1 MNLNRKQFK
10 LEYAGRPLVLE
21 VSGIAGQT
29 NASVMATYN
38 DSTVLATAVMSK
50 RDKESSY
57 FPLTVDFEE
66 RFYAVGKVLGSRFV
80 RREGKASEEAVL
92 SGRVI
97 DRTIR
102 PLFDQRMRREVQVV
116 ITILSLNEDED
127 LDFLALNAAST
138 ALAISDI
145 PWGGP
150 VGGVKIVRKNGQTL
164 LNPKNSDIADGFEFS
179 AFVAGPKGRINMIE
193 LEGFE
198 ASEAQVAEGFAV
210 GQQEIDK
217 LIAFQKSIVA
227 EIGRAKQ
234 EVKLAVDDPKLKEA
248 IVSFTAGKFDEV
260 IYLKNPVERDKKIE
274 TIEAELATHLAEQG
288 FESSMIKSAHHIVE
302 EIING
307 IVHKNILE
315 KGQRPDG
322 RSIDQLRD
330 LYGEVGLL
338 KRTHGSALFARGTT
352 QSLAVATIAPPGQE
366 QTIETMSFSGT
377 RRFMLHYNFPQYS
390 VGEVGPF
397 RGPGRREIGHGAL
410 AEKALKNLF
419 PKKEEFPYTVR
430 VVSEILSS
438 NGSSSMATVCAAT
451 LALMDAGVPIKKP
464 AAGIAMGLMT
474 RSTGEGESEQVA
486 DYKVLTDLQ
495 GYEDHY
501 GDMDFKVAGTKDG
514 ITAIQMDVKIKGL
527 TVEMLTT
534 ALKQAATARY
544 KILDLITSVLPAPR
558 TEISPLAPLIMT
570 LRVDPSQIGSII
582 GPGGKTINGIIDKT
596 GCMAIDIDD
605 DGLVFVSGKD
615 KATTLAAYSEVMS
628 IVKEYKVGEIV
639 EGPIVKILEFG
650 AIVQID
656 SGHDGMI
663 HVSELKQGFVKKVED
678 VVKVGDIVKVKI
690 IKVEPNGKIGLSLK
704 AMQS

>member
-1 MNLNRKQFK
+1 MDLNRKQFK
-10 LEYAGRPLVLE
+10 LEYAGRPLVFE
-21 VSGIAGQT
+21 VSNIAGQT

-50 RDKESSY
+50 RDKENSY
-57 FPLTVDFEE
+57 FPLMVDFEE

-80 RREGKASEEAVL
+80 RREGKSSEEAVL

-116 ITILSLNEDED
+116 VTILSLNEDED

-138 ALAISDI
+138 ALAISNI
-145 PWGGP
+145 PWNGP
-150 VGGVKIVRKNGQTL
+150 VGGVKIVRKNGQL
-164 LNPKNSDIADGFEFS
+164 MINPKHSEIADGFEFA
-179 AFVAGPKGRINMIE
+179 AFAAGPKGRINMIE

-198 ASEAQVAEGFAV
+198 ASEAQVAEGFVAA
-210 GQQEIDK
+210 QAEIDK
-217 LIAFQKSIVA
+217 LIAFQESIVK
-227 EIGRAKQ
+227 EIGDAKM
-234 EVKLAVDDPKLKEA
+234 EVKLAMDDPKLKEA
-248 IVSFTAGKFDEV
+248 IVAFTAGKFDDV
-260 IYLKNPVERDKKIE
+260 IYLKDPVARDKQVE
-274 TIEAELATHLAEQG
+274 TIEAELVAHLVTLG
-288 FESSMIKSAHHIVE
+288 FEPAHIKGAHHIVE
-302 EIING
+302 EIIDG
-307 IVHKNILE
+307 IIHKNVLE
-315 KGQRPDG
+315 KGKRPDG
-322 RSIDQLRD
+322 RAITDLRD

-352 QSLAVATIAPPGQE
+352 QALAVATIAPPGQE
-366 QTIETMSFSGT
+366 QTIETMSFSGKK
-377 RRFMLHYNFPQYS
+377 RFMLHYNFPQYS

-397 RGPGRREIGHGAL
+397 RGAGRREIGHGAL
-410 AEKALKNLF
+410 AEKAIKNLF
-419 PKKEEFPYTVR
+419 PKKEVFPYTVR

-451 LALMDAGVPIKKP
+451 LALMDAGVPMLKP
-464 AAGIAMGLMT
+464 AAGIAMGLMA
-474 RSTGEGESEQVA
+474 RSTGEGDSEQIA

-527 TVEMLTT
+527 TTEMLGT
-534 ALKQAATARY
+534 ALKQAADARF

-558 TEISPLAPLIMT
+558 AEISPLAPLIMT

-582 GPGGKTINGIIDKT
+582 GPGGKVINGIIDAT

-615 KATTLAAYSEVMS
+615 KATTQAAYNAVAA
-628 IVKEYKVGEIV
+628 IVKEYKIGEIV

-650 AIVQID
+650 AIVDI
-656 SGHDGMI
+656 GGGRDGMI
-663 HVSELKQGFVKKVED
+663 HVSELKAGFVKKVED
-678 VVKVGDIVKVKI
+678 VVKLGDVVKVKI
-690 IKVEPNGKIGLSLK
+690 IKAEGGKIGLSLK
-704 AMQS
+704 GMQQ

>member
-1 MNLNRKQFK
+1 MNLNRKQFT
-10 LEYAGRPLVLE
+10 LEYAGRSLVME
-21 VSGIAGQT
+21 VSAIAGQA

-38 DSTVLATAVMSK
+38 ETTVLATAVMSK
-50 RDKESSY
+50 REKELGY
-57 FPLTVDFEE
+57 FPLMVDFEE

-80 RREGKASEEAVL
+80 RREGKSSEEAVL

-116 ITILSLNEDED
+116 ITILSLNEEED

-145 PWGGP
+145 PWNGP
-150 VGGVKIVRKNGQTL
+150 VGGVKIVRKNGQIL
-164 LNPKNSDIADGFEFS
+164 INPKNTEISDGFEF
-179 AFVAGPKGRINMIE
+179 ATFVAGPKGRINMVE

-198 ASEAQVAEGFAV
+198 ATEAQVAEGFAV
-210 GQQEIDK
+210 GQAEIDK
-217 LIAFQKSIVA
+217 LIAFQQSIVK
-227 EIGRAKQ
+227 EIGQKKM

-248 IVSFTAGKFDEV
+248 VTAFTAGKFDDV
-260 IYLKNPVERDKKIE
+260 IYMKDPVARDKQTE
-274 TIEAELATHLAEQG
+274 TIEAELAAHLATLG
-288 FESSMIKSAHHIVE
+288 FESAQIKSAHHIIE
-302 EIING
+302 EIIDG

-315 KGQRPDG
+315 NGKRPDG
-322 RSIDQLRD
+322 RGITDLRD

-366 QTIETMSFSGT
+366 QTIETMGFSGKK
-377 RRFMLHYNFPQYS
+377 RFMLHYNFPQYS
-390 VGEVGPF
+390 VGEVGFF

-419 PKKEEFPYTVR
+419 PKKEVFPYAVR

-451 LALMDAGVPIKKP
+451 LALMDAGVPIIKP

-474 RSTGEGESEQVA
+474 RSTGEGENEQIA

-527 TVEMLTT
+527 TVEMLTV
-534 ALKQAATARY
+534 ALKQALDARH
-544 KILDLITSVLPAPR
+544 KILDLITGVIPAPR
-558 TEISPLAPLIMT
+558 PEISPLAPLIMT

-582 GPGGKTINGIIDKT
+582 GPGGKTINGIIDAT

-615 KATTLAAYSEVMS
+615 KETTLAAYNAVSA

-639 EGPIVKILEFG
+639 EGPIIKILEFG
-650 AIVQID
+650 AIVDI
-656 SGHDGMI
+656 GGGRDGMI
-663 HVSELKQGFVKKVED
+663 HVSELKAGFVKKVED

-690 IKVEPNGKIGLSLK
+690 IKAEGGKIGLSLK
-704 AMQS
+704 AMSA

>member
-10 LEYAGRPLVLE
+10 LDYAGRELILE
-21 VSGIAGQT
+21 VSQVAGQ
-29 NASVMATYN
+29 ASAAVMGTYN
-38 DSTVLATAVMSK
+38 DTTVLATVVMSK

-57 FPLTVDFEE
+57 FPLMVDFEE

-116 ITILSLNEDED
+116 ITILSLNEEED
-127 LDFLALNAAST
+127 LDFLALNTAST

-145 PWGGP
+145 PWAGP
-150 VGGVKIVRKNGQTL
+150 VGGVKMVRKNGQL
-164 LNPKNSDIADGFEFS
+164 LINPKNTEIADGFEFS
-179 AFVAGPKGRINMIE
+179 MFVAGPIGRISMIE

-198 ASEAQVAEGFAV
+198 ASEAVVAEGFSA
-210 GQQEIDK
+210 GQKEIDR
-217 LIAFQKSIVA
+217 LIAFQQKIIK
-227 EIGRAKQ
+227 EIGKPKQ
-234 EVKLAVDDPKLKEA
+234 EVKLAVDDPKLKETIIA
-248 IVSFTAGKFDEV
+248 FTASRLESLVYMKD
-260 IYLKNPVERDKKIE
+260 PVSRDRDIE
-274 TIEAELATHLAEQG
+274 TLEAELAQHLQTSG
-288 FESSMIKSAHHIVE
+288 FDIAAIKGSHHIVE
-302 EIING
+302 EIIDD
-307 IVHKNILE
+307 IVHKNILK
-315 KGQRPDG
+315 KGKRPDG
-322 RSIDQLRD
+322 RAIDEIRD

-338 KRTHGSALFARGTT
+338 KRTHGSALFIRGST
-352 QSLAVATIAPPGQE
+352 QALAVATIAPPGQE
-366 QTIETMSFSGT
+366 QTIETMSFSGK
-377 RRFMLHYNFPQYS
+377 RRFLLHYNFPQYS

-410 AEKALKNLF
+410 AEKALRNLIP
-419 PKKEEFPYTVR
+419 PKDQFPYTVR
-430 VVSEILSS
+430 LVSEILSS
-438 NGSSSMATVCAAT
+438 NGSSSMATVCAGT

-474 RSTGEGESEQVA
+474 
-486 DYKVLTDLQ
+486 DDKDNYKVLTDLQ

-501 GDMDFKVAGTKDG
+501 GDMDFKVAGTAG
-514 ITAIQMDVKIKGL
+514 GVTAIQMDVKMKGL
-527 TVEMLTT
+527 TLDMLKT
-534 ALKQAATARY
+534 ALAQAATARA
-544 KILDLITSVLPAPR
+544 KILEVITKVLPAPR
-558 TEISPLAPLIMT
+558 PELSPLAPLIMT
-570 LRVDPSQIGSII
+570 IKIDPSQIGSVI
-582 GPGGKTINGIIDKT
+582 GPGGKVINGIIDKT

-615 KATTLAAYSEVMS
+615 KATTLVAYNEVLA

-639 EGPIVKILEFG
+639 EGPVIKILEFG

-678 VVKVGDIVKVKI
+678 VVKIGDIIKAKI
-690 IKVEPNGKIGLSLK
+690 IKAEPNGKIGLSIKQLG
-704 AMQS
+704 

>member
-10 LEYAGRPLVLE
+10 LEYAGRPLVFE

-50 RDKESSY
+50 REKELGY
-57 FPLTVDFEE
+57 FPLMVDFEE

-80 RREGKASEEAVL
+80 RREGKSSEEAVL

-116 ITILSLNEDED
+116 ITILSLNEEED

-145 PWGGP
+145 PWNGP
-150 VGGVKIVRKNGQTL
+150 VSGVKVVRKNGQL
-164 LNPKNSDIADGFEFS
+164 LINPKNSEIADGFEF
-179 AFVAGPKGRINMIE
+179 ALFAAGPKGRINMIE

-198 ASEAQVAEGFAV
+198 ATEAQVADGFAAS
-210 GQQEIDK
+210 QTEIDK
-217 LIAFQKSIVA
+217 LIAFQQSIVK
-227 EIGRAKQ
+227 EIGRTKQ

-248 IVSFTAGKFDEV
+248 VVAFTAGKFDEV
-260 IYLKNPVERDKKIE
+260 IYLKDPVARDKQIE
-274 TIEAELATHLAEQG
+274 TIESELATHLIEQG
-288 FESSMIKSAHHIVE
+288 FESAHIKGAHHIVE
-302 EIING
+302 EIIDG

-315 KGQRPDG
+315 KGKRPDG
-322 RSIDQLRD
+322 RGVTDLRD

-366 QTIETMSFSGT
+366 QTIETMSFSGKK
-377 RRFMLHYNFPQYS
+377 RFMLHYNFPQYS

-419 PKKEEFPYTVR
+419 PKKEVFPYTVR

-451 LALMDAGVPIKKP
+451 LALMDAGVPIIKP

-474 RSTGEGESEQVA
+474 RSTGEGENEKIA

-534 ALKQAATARY
+534 ALRQAADARY
-544 KILDLITSVLPAPR
+544 KILDLITSVIPAPR
-558 TEISPLAPLIMT
+558 AEISPLAPLIMT

-582 GPGGKTINGIIDKT
+582 GPGGKTINGIIDST

-615 KATTLAAYSEVMS
+615 KTTTLAAYNAVAS

-639 EGPIVKILEFG
+639 EGPIIKILEFG
-650 AIVQID
+650 AIVDI
-656 SGHDGMI
+656 GGGRDGMI
-663 HVSELKQGFVKKVED
+663 HVSELKSGFVKKVED

-690 IKVEPNGKIGLSLK
+690 IKVEGGKIGLSLK

>member
-10 LEYAGRPLVLE
+10 LEYAGRPLVFE

-50 RDKESSY
+50 REKELGY
-57 FPLTVDFEE
+57 FPLMVDFEE

-80 RREGKASEEAVL
+80 RREGKSSEEAVL

-116 ITILSLNEDED
+116 ITILSLNEEED

-145 PWGGP
+145 PWNGP
-150 VGGVKIVRKNGQTL
+150 VSGVKVVRKNGQL
-164 LNPKNSDIADGFEFS
+164 LINPKNSEIADGFEF
-179 AFVAGPKGRINMIE
+179 ALFAAGPKGRINMIE

-198 ASEAQVAEGFAV
+198 ATEAQVAEGFATS
-210 GQQEIDK
+210 QAEIDK
-217 LIAFQKSIVA
+217 LIAFQQSIVK
-227 EIGRAKQ
+227 EIGRTKQ

-248 IVSFTAGKFDEV
+248 VIAFTAGKFDEV
-260 IYLKNPVERDKKIE
+260 IYLKDPVARDKQIE
-274 TIEAELATHLAEQG
+274 TIESELAAHLVEQG
-288 FESSMIKSAHHIVE
+288 FESAHIKGAHHIVE
-302 EIING
+302 EIIDG

-315 KGQRPDG
+315 KGKRPDG
-322 RSIDQLRD
+322 RGVTDLRD
-330 LYGEVGLL
+330 LYGEVSLL

-352 QSLAVATIAPPGQE
+352 QSLTVATIAPPGQE
-366 QTIETMSFSGT
+366 QTIETMSFSGK

-419 PKKEEFPYTVR
+419 PKKEVFPYTVR

-451 LALMDAGVPIKKP
+451 LALMDAGVPIIKP

-474 RSTGEGESEQVA
+474 RSTGEGENEKIA

-534 ALKQAATARY
+534 ALKQAADARY

-558 TEISPLAPLIMT
+558 AEISPLAPLIMT

-582 GPGGKTINGIIDKT
+582 GPGGKTINGIIDST

-615 KATTLAAYSEVMS
+615 KTTTLAAYNAVAS
-628 IVKEYKVGEIV
+628 IVKEYKVGEVV

-650 AIVQID
+650 AIVDI
-656 SGHDGMI
+656 GGGRDGMI
-663 HVSELKQGFVKKVED
+663 HVSELKSGFVKKVED

-690 IKVEPNGKIGLSLK
+690 IKVEGGKIGLSLK

>member
-10 LEYAGRPLVLE
+10 LEYAGRPLVFE
-21 VSGIAGQT
+21 VSDIAGQA

-38 DSTVLATAVMSK
+38 ESTVLATAVMSK
-50 RDKESSY
+50 RDKELGY
-57 FPLTVDFEE
+57 FPLMVDFEE

-80 RREGKASEEAVL
+80 RREGKSSEEAVL

-116 ITILSLNEDED
+116 ITILSLNEEED

-138 ALAISDI
+138 ALAISNI
-145 PWGGP
+145 PWNGP
-150 VGGVKIVRKNGQTL
+150 VGGVKIVRKNGQL
-164 LNPKNSDIADGFEFS
+164 LINPKNSEILDGIEFAS
-179 AFVAGPKGRINMIE
+179 FVAGPKGRINMVE

-198 ASEAQVAEGFAV
+198 TTEAQVAEGFAV
-210 GQQEIDK
+210 GQTEIDK
-217 LIAFQKSIVA
+217 LIAFQNSIVK
-227 EIGRAKQ
+227 EIGQPKL

-248 IVSFTAGKFDEV
+248 VIDFTAGKFDEI
-260 IYLKNPVERDKKIE
+260 IYLKDPISRDKQTEAIE
-274 TIEAELATHLAEQG
+274 TELAAHLTAQG
-288 FESSMIKSAHHIVE
+288 FEPAQIKGAHHIVE
-302 EIING
+302 EIVAE

-315 KGQRPDG
+315 KGKRPDG
-322 RSIDQLRD
+322 RGITELRE
-330 LYGEVGLL
+330 LYGEIGLL

-366 QTIETMSFSGT
+366 QTIETMSFSGK

-419 PKKEEFPYTVR
+419 PTKEVFPYTVR

-474 RSTGEGESEQVA
+474 RSTGEGDSEKIA

-534 ALKQAATARY
+534 ALKQAADARY
-544 KILDLITSVLPAPR
+544 KILDLITGVIPAPR
-558 TEISPLAPLIMT
+558 PEISPLAPLIMT

-582 GPGGKTINGIIDKT
+582 GPGGKVINGIIDQT

-615 KATTLAAYSEVMS
+615 KETTLAAYNAVAA
-628 IVKEYKVGEIV
+628 IVKEYKIGEIV
-639 EGPIVKILEFG
+639 EGPVIKILEFG
-650 AIVQID
+650 AIVDI
-656 SGHDGMI
+656 GGGRDGMI
-663 HVSELKQGFVKKVED
+663 HVSELKAGFVKKVED
-678 VVKVGDIVKVKI
+678 VVKIGDIVKAKI
-690 IKVEPNGKIGLSLK
+690 IKAEPNGKIGLSLK
-704 AMQS
+704 GVE

>member
-10 LEYAGRPLVLE
+10 LEYAGRPLVME
-21 VSGIAGQT
+21 VSAIAGQT

-38 DSTVLATAVMSK
+38 ETTVLATAVMSK
-50 RDKESSY
+50 REKELGY
-57 FPLTVDFEE
+57 FPLMVDFEE

-80 RREGKASEEAVL
+80 RREGKSSEEAVL

-116 ITILSLNEDED
+116 ITILSLNEEED

-145 PWGGP
+145 PWSGP
-150 VGGVKIVRKNGQTL
+150 VGGVKIVRKNGQIL
-164 LNPKNSDIADGFEFS
+164 INPKNTEIADGFEF
-179 AFVAGPKGRINMIE
+179 ALFAAGPKGRINMIE

-198 ASEAQVAEGFAV
+198 ATEAQVAEGFAV
-210 GQQEIDK
+210 GQAEIDK
-217 LIAFQKSIVA
+217 LIAFQQSIVA
-227 EIGRAKQ
+227 EIGEKKM

-248 IVSFTAGKFDEV
+248 IIAFTAGKFDEV
-260 IYLKNPVERDKKIE
+260 IYLKDPVARDKQIE
-274 TIEAELATHLAEQG
+274 TIESELAAHLVAEG
-288 FESSMIKSAHHIVE
+288 FESAMVKSAHHIVE
-302 EIING
+302 EIIDG
-307 IVHKNILE
+307 IVHKNVLE
-315 KGQRPDG
+315 KGKRPDG
-322 RSIDQLRD
+322 RGITDLRD

-366 QTIETMSFSGT
+366 QTIETMGFSGK

-419 PKKEEFPYTVR
+419 PKKEIFPYTVR

-451 LALMDAGVPIKKP
+451 LALMDAGVPMIKP

-474 RSTGEGESEQVA
+474 RSTGEGANEQIA

-534 ALKQAATARY
+534 ALQQASDARH
-544 KILDLITSVLPAPR
+544 KILDLITSVIPAPR
-558 TEISPLAPLIMT
+558 AEISPLAPLIMT

-582 GPGGKTINGIIDKT
+582 GPGGKTINGIIDST

-615 KATTLAAYSEVMS
+615 KTTTLAAYNAVAA

-650 AIVQID
+650 AIVDI
-656 SGHDGMI
+656 GGGRDGMI
-663 HVSELKQGFVKKVED
+663 HVSELKSGFVKKVED

-690 IKVEPNGKIGLSLK
+690 IKAEGGKIGLSLK
-704 AMQS
+704 AMQA

>member
-1 MNLNRKQFK
+1 MNLNRKQFT
-10 LEYAGRPLVLE
+10 LEYAGRPLIFE
-21 VSGIAGQT
+21 VSNIAGQT

-38 DSTVLATAVMSK
+38 ESTVLATAVMSK
-50 RDKESSY
+50 RDKELGY
-57 FPLTVDFEE
+57 FPLMVDFEE

-80 RREGKASEEAVL
+80 RREGKSSEEAVL

-116 ITILSLNEDED
+116 ITILSLNEEED

-145 PWGGP
+145 PWAGP
-150 VGGVKIVRKNGQTL
+150 VGGVKIVRKNGSL
-164 LNPKNSDIADGFEFS
+164 LINPKNSEIADGLEFA
-179 AFVAGPKGRINMIE
+179 AFVAGPKGRINMVE

-198 ASEAQVAEGFAV
+198 ATEAQVAEGFAL
-210 GQQEIDK
+210 GQTEIDK
-217 LIAFQKSIVA
+217 LIAFQQSIVK
-227 EIGRAKQ
+227 EIGQEKM

-248 IVSFTAGKFDEV
+248 VVAFTAGKFDEV
-260 IYLKNPVERDKKIE
+260 IYLKDPVARDKQIE
-274 TIEAELATHLAEQG
+274 TIETELAAHLAEQG
-288 FESSMIKSAHHIVE
+288 FESAHIKGAHHIVE
-302 EIING
+302 EIIDS
-307 IVHKNILE
+307 IVHENIL
-315 KGQRPDG
+315 KNGKRPDG
-322 RSIDQLRD
+322 RGITDLRD

-366 QTIETMSFSGT
+366 QTIETMSFSGK

-419 PKKEEFPYTVR
+419 PKKEVFPYTVR

-451 LALMDAGVPIKKP
+451 LALMDAGVPILKP

-474 RSTGEGESEQVA
+474 RSTGEGDNEKIA

-534 ALKQAATARY
+534 ALKQAAEARM
-544 KILDLITSVLPAPR
+544 KILDLITSVIPAPR
-558 TEISPLAPLIMT
+558 PEISPLAPLIMT

-582 GPGGKTINGIIDKT
+582 GPGGKVINGIIDQT

-615 KATTLAAYSEVMS
+615 KETTLAAYNAVAA

-650 AIVQID
+650 AIVD
-656 SGHDGMI
+656 LGGGRDGMI
-663 HVSELKQGFVKKVED
+663 HVSELKSGFVKKVED

-690 IKVEPNGKIGLSLK
+690 IKAEGGKIGLSLK
-704 AMQS
+704 AMQA

>member
-10 LEYAGRPLVLE
+10 LEYAGRPLIFE

-50 RDKESSY
+50 REKELGY
-57 FPLTVDFEE
+57 FPLMVDFEE

-80 RREGKASEEAVL
+80 RREGKSSEEAVL

-116 ITILSLNEDED
+116 ITILSLNEEED

-145 PWGGP
+145 PWNGP
-150 VGGVKIVRKNGQTL
+150 VGGVKIVRKNGQL
-164 LNPKNSDIADGFEFS
+164 LINPKNSEIADGFEF
-179 AFVAGPKGRINMIE
+179 ATFVAGPKGRINMVE

-198 ASEAQVAEGFAV
+198 ATEAQVAEGFAV
-210 GQQEIDK
+210 GQAEIDK
-217 LIAFQKSIVA
+217 LIAFQQSIVDA
-227 EIGRAKQ
+227 IGEKKV

-248 IVSFTAGKFDEV
+248 VIKFTNGKFDEV
-260 IYLKNPVERDKKIE
+260 IYLKDPVARDKQIE
-274 TIEAELATHLAEQG
+274 TIEAELAAHLVAEG
-288 FESSMIKSAHHIVE
+288 FEPAMVKSAHHIVE
-302 EIING
+302 EIIDG

-315 KGQRPDG
+315 KGKRPDG
-322 RSIDQLRD
+322 RGINDLRD

-366 QTIETMSFSGT
+366 QTIETMSFSGK

-419 PKKEEFPYTVR
+419 PKKEVFPYTVR

-451 LALMDAGVPIKKP
+451 LALMDAGVPMIKP

-474 RSTGEGESEQVA
+474 RSTGEGANEQIA

-501 GDMDFKVAGTKDG
+501 GDMDFKVAGTKEG

-534 ALKQAATARY
+534 ALKQAAEARY
-544 KILDLITSVLPAPR
+544 KILDLITSVLPTPR
-558 TEISPLAPLIMT
+558 AEISPLAPLIMT

-582 GPGGKTINGIIDKT
+582 GPGGKTINGIIDST

-615 KATTLAAYSEVMS
+615 KTTTLAAYNAVAA

-650 AIVQID
+650 AIVDI
-656 SGHDGMI
+656 GGGRDGMI
-663 HVSELKQGFVKKVED
+663 HVSELKSGFVKKVED

-690 IKVEPNGKIGLSLK
+690 IKAEGGKIGLSLK
-704 AMQS
+704 AMATE